1 MNQSIIYYSPQI
13 IQQPVTNNG
22 IQTVFVRQPSILN
35 QSGTSPQATIPLP
48 KPAPV
53 QTTEVQTKSTLS
65 GKSGSRYLPPM
76 KKISNFSCDFGE
88 CELSFHSVEDLR

>member
-22 IQTVFVRQPSILN
+22 IQTVFVRQPSNLN
-35 QSGTSPQATIPLP
+35 QSGTSPQATIPP
-48 KPAPV
+48 PQPAPV
-53 QTTEVQTKSTLS
+53 QKTEVQTKSTICR
-65 GKSGSRYLPPM
+65 KSGSRYLPPM